1 MRSREITLVA
11 FIALISPLF
20 LAGCASQNRAQA
32 AIQASEIRKM
42 MERQKAELAREEAAA
57 KKVPEMTAAGY
68 EEAGDRYLGQGNLDM
83 AFIHYQKSLQLDP
96 KQVRLRY
103 KMGSL
108 FLEKR
113 MLQEAQKEFEEVL
126 RSSPDDALAYEGL
139 GRASFLSGQLD
150 KAEGFLRQAIHH
162 DRTLWRAYNLL
173 GILCDRQDRLDEA
186 IGYYQA
192 AVTLRSNIGF
202 LYNNLGVSLLL
213 KGENEKAVKAFMEA
227 LDLDPSD
234 SRIANNLG
242 LGLCRLGKYQEA
254 FGAFRKTGDEAS
266 AHYNLGYVYMVQG
279 RRGDAIASFEKAIV
293 SKPEFYVRA
302 YERLEQAKAMGPDRR
317 PR

>member
-1 MRSREITLVA
+1 MRSREITLAA
-11 FIALISPLF
+11 FIALTSTLL

-32 AIQASEIRKM
+32 TIQASEIRKM

-266 AHYNLGYVYMVQG
+266 AHYNLGCVYMVQG
-279 RRGDAIASFEKAIV
+279 KKGDAIASFEKAIV

-302 YERLEQAKAMGPDRR
+302 YERLEQAKAMDLDRR